1 MKIPGRIQWAIA
13 AVALVAG
20 GLSAQAADTNAAR
33 PNIIFILIDDLGWR
47 DLSCTGSPFYESP
60 AIDKLA
66 SEGLSF
72 TRAYE
77 AAPRCVQSRY
87 SILTGKNHNRPEL
100 RGERGLAPD
109 QGTIGKAFQQGG
121 YTTFYAGKWHL
132 GGEASYWPQNRGFDI
147 NVGGCALGALGTHF
161 WPYYLTNKPS
171 DIGVR
176 ESHNVAPFGLETGK
190 PGEFIA
196 DRLTEETIR
205 FLKTHKAE
213 KPGQPFLVYLSH
225 YQVHQPLEAKA
236 EDVRY
241 FEAKLK
247 KMPKQPGPDYESD
260 YTGKVKLKQDLPV
273 YAAMI
278 KSIDDS
284 VAHLRQA
291 LADLG
296 YDKNTVI
303 IFTSDNGGLSTSDLL
318 GNRSLSTSNKPLRTG
333 KGWLYEGGTRV
344 PLIVYW
350 PGVTPAGV
358 KTDRATVGTDYFP
371 TFLDMAGLPLRPREH
386 LDGESFARVLK
397 GDLNSPR
404 QRPIYWYFDDA
415 KIGTGNTAMAA
426 MADGDKKL
434 VQFIYEK
441 KDELY
446 DLRQDI
452 GEQHDLAPAN
462 PEIVAAMKQKLA
474 AWEKDAGIKPLKPNK
489 VDEIQTIIAEMT
501 GEKKAKEGKK
511 NKKKG
516 PADSSTDD

>member
-1 MKIPGRIQWAIA
+1 M
-13 AVALVAG
+13 
-20 GLSAQAADTNAAR
+20 
-33 PNIIFILIDDLGWR
+33 
-47 DLSCTGSPFYESP
+47 
-60 AIDKLA
+60 
-66 SEGLSF
+66 
-72 TRAYE
+72 
-77 AAPRCVQSRY
+77 
-87 SILTGKNHNRPEL
+87 
-100 RGERGLAPD
+100 
-109 QGTIGKAFQQGG
+109 
-121 YTTFYAGKWHL
+121 
-132 GGEASYWPQNRGFDI
+132 
-147 NVGGCALGALGTHF
+147 
-161 WPYYLTNKPS
+161 
-171 DIGVR
+171 
-176 ESHNVAPFGLETGK
+176 
-190 PGEFIA
+190 
-196 DRLTEETIR
+196 
-205 FLKTHKAE
+205 
-213 KPGQPFLVYLSH
+213 
-225 YQVHQPLEAKA
+225 
-236 EDVRY
+236 
-241 FEAKLK
+241 
-247 KMPKQPGPDYESD
+247 
-260 YTGKVKLKQDLPV
+260 
-273 YAAMI
+273 
-278 KSIDDS
+278 
-284 VAHLRQA
+284 
-291 LADLG
+291 
-296 YDKNTVI
+296 
-303 IFTSDNGGLSTSDLL
+303 
-318 GNRSLSTSNKPLRTG
+318 
-333 KGWLYEGGTRV
+333 

-501 GEKKAKEGKK
+501 GEKKSKEGKK